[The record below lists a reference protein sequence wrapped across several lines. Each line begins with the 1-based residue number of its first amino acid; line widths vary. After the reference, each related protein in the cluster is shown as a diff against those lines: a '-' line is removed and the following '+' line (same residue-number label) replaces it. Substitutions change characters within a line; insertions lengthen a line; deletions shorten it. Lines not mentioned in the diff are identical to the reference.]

1 MFTSIYRVY
10 GEKGRLEIEAVGDK
24 LRITV
29 IDAGKAL
36 DADVAAS
43 SFFEALFNLVV
54 DESEA
59 EDTRLLMQRR
69 STCYYD
75 ERCSELWVPDTSLVA
90 HTLYALRSVL
100 AKAPARPI
108 KRLEEECSGSE
119 EDCYLWSPEEAR
131 AAAKAAILLDL
142 AAMLLRS
149 PETVDKLPRD
159 VDMLVKSYEENHS
172 LDQFL
177 KPRTEARAA
186 EG

>member
-24 LRITV
+24 LRVTV
-29 IDAGKAL
+29 IDAGRAL
-36 DADVAAS
+36 DADVSAA

-90 HTLYALRSVL
+90 HTLYALRSIL

-108 KRLEEECSGSE
+108 KRLEEECSGG

-159 VDMLVKSYEENHS
+159 VDMLVKEHQGP
-172 LDQFL
+172 LMKLL
-177 KPRTEARAA
+177 KQQAEAKAA

>member
-24 LRITV
+24 LRVTV

-36 DADVAAS
+36 DADISVA

-69 STCYYD
+69 STCYWSD
-75 ERCSELWVPDTSLVA
+75 KCSELWVPDTSLVA
-90 HTLYALRSVL
+90 HMLYALRSIL
-100 AKAPARPI
+100 AKAPARPV
-108 KRLEEECSGSE
+108 RRYEEECSGGE

-131 AAAKAAILLDL
+131 AATKAAILLDL

-159 VDMLVKSYEENHS
+159 VDMLIKDYEENHS

-177 KPRTEARAA
+177 KPRTEAKAA